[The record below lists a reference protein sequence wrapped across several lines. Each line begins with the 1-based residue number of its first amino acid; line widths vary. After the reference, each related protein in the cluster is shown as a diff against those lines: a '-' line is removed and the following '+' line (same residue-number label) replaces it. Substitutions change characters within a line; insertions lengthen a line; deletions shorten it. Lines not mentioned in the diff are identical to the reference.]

1 MTRLHHSQVSTAE
14 LSNRGLMVAG
24 AALAV
29 TGMLAV
35 SPATPALSG
44 ATATPA
50 VQLAASIDP
59 FGPWVDVFNTTV
71 ANGSQ
76 VFDAIKDALGGF
88 ADTLEGQFAAATFIG
103 VDVATPEGTDLA
115 AQTLDWNH
123 LWGLQYLAGM
133 DFGMGIPQIDPVE
146 PAATLLTLLSS
157 PLSGVLMGL
166 IGPLVSPGVELINS
180 IGSIVDSIGGGDFE
194 AALQELLAAPAN
206 VVGAFFNGA
215 TLDLDALVPLLND
228 VLQVPEGNAVLGASF
243 AFGGLFT
250 PGETDAGNVG
260 GSIYNS
266 LGLDL
271 QMEGMGMPYS
281 APGEGVGLIAALV
294 NLVEMF
300 AGGMG

>member
-1 MTRLHHSQVSTAE
+1 MTQLLHSQVGTAG
-14 LSNRGLMVAG
+14 LTRGVAAAG
-24 AALAV
+24 AALVAA
-29 TGMLAV
+29 GMFAG
-35 SPATPALSG
+35 SPAVPALPIIT
-44 ATATPA
+44 TAPP

-71 ANGSQ
+71 ANGAL
-76 VFDAIKDALGGF
+76 VFDAVKDALAGF

-103 VDVATPEGTDLA
+103 VDVATPEGSDLA

-123 LWGLQYLAGM
+123 LWALQYLSGM
-133 DFGMGIPQIDPVE
+133 DFGMGIPQIEPVE

-157 PLSGVLMGL
+157 PMSGVLMGL
-166 IGPLVSPGVELINS
+166 VGPLFSPGVELFNN
-180 IGSIVDSIGGGDFE
+180 IGSIFDNLGGGDFE
-194 AALQELLAAPAN
+194 AALQDLLAVPAN

-215 TLDLDALVPLLND
+215 TLNLDALVPLLND

-243 AFGGLFT
+243 DFGGLFT

-260 GSIYNS
+260 GSIFNS

-271 QMEGMGMPYS
+271 QMMGMGMPYS
-281 APGEGVGLIAALV
+281 APGEGVGLIASLV

-300 AGGMG
+300 AAGMG

>member
-1 MTRLHHSQVSTAE
+1 M
-14 LSNRGLMVAG
+14 
-24 AALAV
+24 
-29 TGMLAV
+29 
-35 SPATPALSG
+35 
-44 ATATPA
+44 
-50 VQLAASIDP
+50 QLTASIDP

-76 VFDAIKDALGGF
+76 VFDAIKDSLAGF
-88 ADTLEGQFAAATFIG
+88 ATTLEGQFAAATFVG
-103 VDVATPEGTDLA
+103 VDVATPEGTELA

-146 PAATLLTLLSS
+146 PAATMLTLLSS

-180 IGSIVDSIGGGDFE
+180 IGSIIDSIGGGDFE
-194 AALQELLAAPAN
+194 AVLQELLAAPAN
-206 VVGAFFNGA
+206 VVGSFFNGA
-215 TLDLDALVPLLND
+215 TLNLDALVPMLNEL
-228 VLQVPEGNAVLGASF
+228 LQVPEGNAVLGASF
-243 AFGGLFT
+243 AFGGLLT

-260 GSIYNS
+260 GSLYNS

-281 APGEGVGLIAALV
+281 APGEGVGLIASLV
-294 NLVEMF
+294 NLVDMF
-300 AGGMG
+300 AAGTD

>member
-1 MTRLHHSQVSTAE
+1 MTQLLHSQVGTAG
-14 LSNRGLMVAG
+14 LNRGVAAAG
-24 AALAV
+24 AALVAA
-29 TGMLAV
+29 GMLAG
-35 SPATPALSG
+35 SPAVPALPIIT
-44 ATATPA
+44 TAPP

-71 ANGSQ
+71 ANGAL
-76 VFDAIKDALGGF
+76 VFDAVKDAIAGF

-103 VDVATPEGTDLA
+103 VDVATPEGSDLA

-123 LWGLQYLAGM
+123 LWALQYLSGM
-133 DFGMGIPQIDPVE
+133 DFGMGIPQIEPVE

-157 PLSGVLMGL
+157 PMSGVLMGL
-166 IGPLVSPGVELINS
+166 VGPLFSPGVELFNN
-180 IGSIVDSIGGGDFE
+180 IGSIFDNLGGGDFE
-194 AALQELLAAPAN
+194 AALQDLLAVPAN

-215 TLDLDALVPLLND
+215 TLNLDALVPLLND

-243 AFGGLFT
+243 DFGGLFT

-260 GSIYNS
+260 GSIFNS

-271 QMEGMGMPYS
+271 QMMGMGMPYS
-281 APGEGVGLIAALV
+281 APGEGIGLIASLV

-300 AGGMG
+300 AAGMG

>member
-1 MTRLHHSQVSTAE
+1 MTQLLHSQVGTAG
-14 LSNRGLMVAG
+14 LNRGVAAAG
-24 AALAV
+24 AALVAA
-29 TGMLAV
+29 GMLAA
-35 SPATPALSG
+35 SPAVPALPIIT
-44 ATATPA
+44 TAPP

-71 ANGSQ
+71 ANGAL
-76 VFDAIKDALGGF
+76 VFDAVKDALAGF

-103 VDVATPEGTDLA
+103 VDVATPEGSDLA

-123 LWGLQYLAGM
+123 LWALQYLSGM
-133 DFGMGIPQIDPVE
+133 DFGMGIPQIEPVE

-157 PLSGVLMGL
+157 PMSGVLMGL
-166 IGPLVSPGVELINS
+166 VGPLFSPGVELFNN
-180 IGSIVDSIGGGDFE
+180 IGSIFDNLGGGDFE
-194 AALQELLAAPAN
+194 AALQDLLAVPAN

-215 TLDLDALVPLLND
+215 TLNLDALVPLLND

-243 AFGGLFT
+243 DFGGLFT

-260 GSIYNS
+260 GSIFNS

-271 QMEGMGMPYS
+271 QMMGMGMPYS
-281 APGEGVGLIAALV
+281 APGEGVGLIASLV

-300 AGGMG
+300 AAGMG

>member
-1 MTRLHHSQVSTAE
+1 MTQLLHSQVGTAG
-14 LSNRGLMVAG
+14 LTRGVAAAG
-24 AALAV
+24 AALVAA
-29 TGMLAV
+29 GMFAG
-35 SPATPALSG
+35 SPAVPALPIIT
-44 ATATPA
+44 TAPP

-71 ANGSQ
+71 ANGAL
-76 VFDAIKDALGGF
+76 VFDAVKDALAGF

-103 VDVATPEGTDLA
+103 VDVATPEGSDLA

-123 LWGLQYLAGM
+123 LWALQYLSGM
-133 DFGMGIPQIDPVE
+133 DFGMGIPQIEPVE

-157 PLSGVLMGL
+157 PMSGVLMGL
-166 IGPLVSPGVELINS
+166 VGPLFSPGVELFNN
-180 IGSIVDSIGGGDFE
+180 IGSIFDNLGGGDFE
-194 AALQELLAAPAN
+194 AALQDLLAVPAN

-215 TLDLDALVPLLND
+215 TLNLDALVPLLND

-243 AFGGLFT
+243 DFGGLFT

-260 GSIYNS
+260 GSIFNS

-271 QMEGMGMPYS
+271 QMMGMGMPYS
-281 APGEGVGLIAALV
+281 APGEGIGLIASLV

-300 AGGMG
+300 AAGMG